1 MPGGAAVE
9 VATADDVVVVVGDA
23 RAVAQ
28 RAQWGDVELRG
39 LSRLLTLS
47 RGHLLESCDG
57 ERFTDPCF
65 LRGSLLA
72 SLKKI
77 INFIN
82 MEATSR

>member
-9 VATADDVVVVVGDA
+9 VTVADNVVARDA
-23 RAVAQ
+23 SALAQ
-28 RAQWGDVELRG
+28 RAHWGDVELRG

-47 RGHLLESCDG
+47 VAHQLESCDG
-57 ERFTDPCF
+57 ERFTDPCP
-65 LRGSLLA
+65 LNGSLLA

-82 MEATSR
+82 METTSR